1 LFLTCGDFLMKEDGK
16 DKTWKD
22 KTGRKYQS
30 YGVEQRLER
39 SELEKDE
46 EEREELKDKKEQST
60 SSLSEESETG
70 QSSTN
75 IQESGSETAEND
87 DEEGGEEVEF
97 DLEAQIEEFRQQ
109 IEEEPE
115 NCVHHYNLGEALAE
129 LEQTDEAK
137 AEFERALELDE
148 DKAFSAIIHFS
159 LGGLY
164 YHEMIAG
171 VQGNVVRSSVGLH
184 SQHKA
189 GCQIIEVNDDDYEAP
204 LRQYEDAIK
213 MLDSLQADEEIVDHV
228 KENAPKQIADI
239 YYKWAS
245 DLIDKS
251 RQIEVYGG
259 EIKDVKQSLQ
269 YLKKALELSPNHS
282 QAQLMVKY
290 ARKMLQQG
298 WDIYDEFG
306 FVAKE
311 IQGIG

>member
-1 LFLTCGDFLMKEDGK
+1 MKKEDGK

-30 YGVEQRLER
+30 YGVEQRLEHGE
-39 SELEKDE
+39 SEAGEKEDE
-46 EEREELKDKKEQST
+46 QVLDSQKTPLS
-60 SSLSEESETG
+60 SSLKESQPDQNTT
-70 QSSTN
+70 S
-75 IQESGSETAEND
+75 IQESGSETPEND
-87 DEEGGEEVEF
+87 EFEEEGEEVEF
-97 DLEAQIEEFRQQ
+97 DLEAQVEEFRRQ

-129 LEQTDEAK
+129 LEEIDGAK
-137 AEFERALELDE
+137 AEFERALELDQ
-148 DKAFSAIIHFS
+148 DKAFSSIVHFS

-164 YHEMIAG
+164 HHELIAG
-171 VQGNVVRSSVGLH
+171 IQGNVVRSSVGLH

-189 GCQIIEVNDDDYEAP
+189 GCQIIEVNDDDYEIP
-204 LRQYEDAIK
+204 LKQYEAAIE
-213 MLDSLQADEEIVDHV
+213 MLDTLQADEEIVDHV
-228 KENAPKQIADI
+228 KDNAPKQIADI

-251 RQIEVYGG
+251 RQIEVYGD

-290 ARKMLQQG
+290 ARKMLLEG

-311 IQGIG
+311 IQGTG

>member
-1 LFLTCGDFLMKEDGK
+1 MEEDGK

-30 YGVEQRLER
+30 YGIEQRLER
-39 SELEKDE
+39 PESEKDE
-46 EEREELKDKKEQST
+46 EEREELKDKKEHSS
-60 SSLSEESETG
+60 SSLSEESATG

-75 IQESGSETAEND
+75 IQESGSETAENDD

-148 DKAFSAIIHFS
+148 DMAFSAIIHFS
-159 LGGLY
+159 LGGLHH
-164 YHEMIAG
+164 HEMIAG
-171 VQGNVVRSSVGLH
+171 IQGNVVRSSVGLH

-189 GCQIIEVNDDDYEAP
+189 GCQIIEVNDDDYETA
-204 LRQYEDAIK
+204 LIQYEAAIK
-213 MLDSLQADEEIVDHV
+213 TLDSLQADEEIVDHV

-251 RQIEVYGG
+251 RQIKVYGD
-259 EIKDVKQSLQ
+259 EIKDVKRSLQ

-290 ARKMLQQG
+290 ARKMLQEG
-298 WDIYDEFG
+298 WDIYDEYG

>member
-1 LFLTCGDFLMKEDGK
+1 MKEDGK

-39 SELEKDE
+39 EELKEEE
-46 EEREELKDKKEQST
+46 EERAEPKDEQEKSI
-60 SSLSEESETG
+60 SSLSEENEAG
-70 QSSTN
+70 QSTTN
-75 IQESGSETAEND
+75 IQEPGFETTGSD
-87 DEEGGEEVEF
+87 DEEEGEEVEF
-97 DLEAQIEEFRQQ
+97 DLEAQIEEFRRQ

-115 NCVHHYNLGEALAE
+115 NCVHYYNLGEALAE
-129 LEQTDEAK
+129 LEEIDEAK
-137 AEFERALELDE
+137 AAFEKALELDQ
-148 DKAFSAIIHFS
+148 DKAFSAIIHFG
-159 LGGLY
+159 LGGLHH
-164 YHEMIAG
+164 HELIAG
-171 VQGNVVRSSVGLH
+171 IQGNVVRSSVGLH

-251 RQIEVYGG
+251 RQIEVYGD

-290 ARKMLQQG
+290 SRKMLLEG

-311 IQGIG
+311 IQGTG

>member
-1 LFLTCGDFLMKEDGK
+1 MKEDGK

-39 SELEKDE
+39 EELKEEE
-46 EEREELKDKKEQST
+46 EERAEPKDEQEKSISSLLEENKAGQST
-60 SSLSEESETG
+60 
-70 QSSTN
+70 TN
-75 IQESGSETAEND
+75 IQESGFDTTEND
-87 DEEGGEEVEF
+87 EDEEEVEF
-97 DLEAQIEEFRQQ
+97 DLEAQVEEFRRQ

-129 LEQTDEAK
+129 LEEIDEAK
-137 AEFERALELDE
+137 TAFEKALELDQ
-148 DKAFSAIIHFS
+148 DKAFSAIIHFG

-164 YHEMIAG
+164 HHELIAG
-171 VQGNVVRSSVGLH
+171 IQGNVVRSSVGLH

-189 GCQIIEVNDDDYEAP
+189 GCQIIEVNDDDYEIP
-204 LRQYEDAIK
+204 LKQYEAAIK

-251 RQIEVYGG
+251 RQIKVYGD

-290 ARKMLQQG
+290 ARKMLQEG
-298 WDIYDEFG
+298 WDIYDEYG

>member
-1 LFLTCGDFLMKEDGK
+1 MKEDGK

-60 SSLSEESETG
+60 SSLSEESETS

-75 IQESGSETAEND
+75 IQESGSETAENDD

-97 DLEAQIEEFRQQ
+97 DLEAQIEEFRRQ

-148 DKAFSAIIHFS
+148 DKAFSAIIHFG

-171 VQGNVVRSSVGLH
+171 IQGNVVRSSVGLH

-228 KENAPKQIADI
+228 KENAPRQIADI

-290 ARKMLQQG
+290 ARKMLQEG

>member
-1 LFLTCGDFLMKEDGK
+1 MKEDGK

-39 SELEKDE
+39 SELEEDE

-75 IQESGSETAEND
+75 IQESGSETAEN
-87 DEEGGEEVEF
+87 EEEEEEVEF
-97 DLEAQIEEFRQQ
+97 DLEAQIEEFRRQ

-148 DKAFSAIIHFS
+148 DKAFSAIIHFG

-171 VQGNVVRSSVGLH
+171 IQGNVVRSSVGLH

-189 GCQIIEVNDDDYEAP
+189 GCQIIEVNDGDYEAP

-290 ARKMLQQG
+290 ARKMLQEG

>member
-1 LFLTCGDFLMKEDGK
+1 MEEDGK

-39 SELEKDE
+39 TELEKNE

-60 SSLSEESETG
+60 SSLSEESETD

-87 DEEGGEEVEF
+87 EDEEEVEF

-148 DKAFSAIIHFS
+148 DKAFSAIIHFG

-171 VQGNVVRSSVGLH
+171 IQGNVVRSSVGLH

-306 FVAKE
+306 FVAKQ

>member
-1 LFLTCGDFLMKEDGK
+1 MKKEDGK

-30 YGVEQRLER
+30 YGVEQRLEHGE
-39 SELEKDE
+39 SEAGEKEDE
-46 EEREELKDKKEQST
+46 QVLDSQKTPLS
-60 SSLSEESETG
+60 SSLEESQPDQNTT
-70 QSSTN
+70 S
-75 IQESGSETAEND
+75 IQESGSETPEND
-87 DEEGGEEVEF
+87 EFEEEGEEVEF
-97 DLEAQIEEFRQQ
+97 DLEAQVEEFRRQ

-129 LEQTDEAK
+129 LEEIDGAK
-137 AEFERALELDE
+137 AEFERALELDQ
-148 DKAFSAIIHFS
+148 DKAFSSIVHFS

-164 YHEMIAG
+164 HHELIAG
-171 VQGNVVRSSVGLH
+171 IQGNVVRSSVGLH

-189 GCQIIEVNDDDYEAP
+189 GCQIIEVNDDDYEIP
-204 LRQYEDAIK
+204 LKQYEAAIE
-213 MLDSLQADEEIVDHV
+213 MLDTLQADEEIVDHV
-228 KENAPKQIADI
+228 KDNAPKQIADI

-245 DLIDKS
+245 DLIDKA
-251 RQIEVYGG
+251 RQIKVYGD

-290 ARKMLQQG
+290 ARKMLQEG
-298 WDIYDEFG
+298 WDIYDEYG

>member
-1 LFLTCGDFLMKEDGK
+1 MKEDGK

-39 SELEKDE
+39 
-46 EEREELKDKKEQST
+46 EELKEEEVERAEPKDEQEKSI
-60 SSLSEESETG
+60 SSLSEENEAG
-70 QSSTN
+70 QSTTN
-75 IQESGSETAEND
+75 IQEPGFETTGSD
-87 DEEGGEEVEF
+87 DEEEGEEVEF
-97 DLEAQIEEFRQQ
+97 DLEAQVEEFRRQ

-129 LEQTDEAK
+129 LEEIDEAK
-137 AEFERALELDE
+137 TAFEKALELDQ
-148 DKAFSAIIHFS
+148 DKAFSAIIHFG

-164 YHEMIAG
+164 HHELIAG
-171 VQGNVVRSSVGLH
+171 IQGNVVRSSVGLH

-251 RQIEVYGG
+251 RQITVYGD

-290 ARKMLQQG
+290 ARKMLQEG
-298 WDIYDEFG
+298 WDIYDEYG

>member
-1 LFLTCGDFLMKEDGK
+1 MKEDGK

-228 KENAPKQIADI
+228 KENAPRQIADI

-290 ARKMLQQG
+290 ARKMLQEG

-306 FVAKE
+306 FVAKQ

>member
-1 LFLTCGDFLMKEDGK
+1 MKEDGK

-39 SELEKDE
+39 PESEKDE
-46 EEREELKDKKEQST
+46 EEREELKDKKEQSS

-87 DEEGGEEVEF
+87 DYEEEGEEVEF

-148 DKAFSAIIHFS
+148 DKAFSAIIHFG

-171 VQGNVVRSSVGLH
+171 IQGNVVRSSVGLH

>member
-1 LFLTCGDFLMKEDGK
+1 MKEDGK

-46 EEREELKDKKEQST
+46 EEREELKDKKEQLT
-60 SSLSEESETG
+60 SSLSEKSETG
-70 QSSTN
+70 QSSAN

-87 DEEGGEEVEF
+87 EDEVEGEEVEF
-97 DLEAQIEEFRQQ
+97 DLDAQIEEFRRQ

-148 DKAFSAIIHFS
+148 DKAFSAIIHFG

-171 VQGNVVRSSVGLH
+171 IQGNVVRSSVGLH

-189 GCQIIEVNDDDYEAP
+189 GCQIIEVNDDDYKAP

-213 MLDSLQADEEIVDHV
+213 MLDSLQADEEIIDHV
-228 KENAPKQIADI
+228 KENAPRQIADI

-259 EIKDVKQSLQ
+259 EIKDVKQSVQ

-290 ARKMLQQG
+290 ARKMLQEG

-306 FVAKE
+306 FVAKQ

>member
-1 LFLTCGDFLMKEDGK
+1 MKEDGK
-16 DKTWKD
+16 DKIWKD

-39 SELEKDE
+39 EELEKDE

-87 DEEGGEEVEF
+87 EDEEEVEF
-97 DLEAQIEEFRQQ
+97 DLEAQMEEFRRQ

-171 VQGNVVRSSVGLH
+171 IQGNVVRSSVGLH

-189 GCQIIEVNDDDYEAP
+189 GCQIIKVNDDDYEAP

-228 KENAPKQIADI
+228 KENAPRQIADI

-290 ARKMLQQG
+290 ARKMLQEG

-306 FVAKE
+306 FVAKQ

>member
-1 LFLTCGDFLMKEDGK
+1 MKEDGK

-87 DEEGGEEVEF
+87 DDEEGGEEVEF

-148 DKAFSAIIHFS
+148 DKAFSAIIHFG

-171 VQGNVVRSSVGLH
+171 IQGNVVRSSVGLH

-228 KENAPKQIADI
+228 KENAPRQIADI

>member
-1 LFLTCGDFLMKEDGK
+1 MKEDGK

-87 DEEGGEEVEF
+87 DDEEGGEEVEF
-97 DLEAQIEEFRQQ
+97 DLEAQIEEFRRQ

-171 VQGNVVRSSVGLH
+171 IQGNVVRSSVGLH

>member
-1 LFLTCGDFLMKEDGK
+1 MKKEDGK

-30 YGVEQRLER
+30 YGVEQRLEHGE
-39 SELEKDE
+39 SEAGEKEDE
-46 EEREELKDKKEQST
+46 QVLDSQKTPLS
-60 SSLSEESETG
+60 SSLEESQPDQNTT
-70 QSSTN
+70 S
-75 IQESGSETAEND
+75 IQESGSETPEND
-87 DEEGGEEVEF
+87 EFEEEGEEVEF
-97 DLEAQIEEFRQQ
+97 DLEAQVEEFRRQ

-129 LEQTDEAK
+129 LEEIDGAK
-137 AEFERALELDE
+137 AEFERALELDQ
-148 DKAFSAIIHFS
+148 DKAFSSIVHFS

-164 YHEMIAG
+164 HHELIAG
-171 VQGNVVRSSVGLH
+171 IQGNVVRSSVGLH

-189 GCQIIEVNDDDYEAP
+189 GCQIIEVNDDDYEIP
-204 LRQYEDAIK
+204 LKQYEAAIE
-213 MLDSLQADEEIVDHV
+213 MLDTLQADEEIVDHV
-228 KENAPKQIADI
+228 KDNAPKQIADI

-251 RQIEVYGG
+251 RQIEVYGD

-290 ARKMLQQG
+290 ARKMLLEG

-311 IQGIG
+311 IQGTG

>member
-1 LFLTCGDFLMKEDGK
+1 MEEDGK

-39 SELEKDE
+39 EELEKDE

-87 DEEGGEEVEF
+87 EDEEEVEF
-97 DLEAQIEEFRQQ
+97 DLEAQIEEFRRQ

-171 VQGNVVRSSVGLH
+171 IQGNVVRSSVGLH

-189 GCQIIEVNDDDYEAP
+189 GCQIIKVNDDDYEAP

-228 KENAPKQIADI
+228 KENAPRQIADI

-290 ARKMLQQG
+290 ARKMLQEG

-306 FVAKE
+306 FVAKQ

>member
-1 LFLTCGDFLMKEDGK
+1 MKEDGK

-30 YGVEQRLER
+30 YGAEQRLER
-39 SELEKDE
+39 AQLEKGE
-46 EEREELKDKKEQST
+46 EDREELKDKKEQAT
-60 SSLSEESETG
+60 SSLSEESEAS

-75 IQESGSETAEND
+75 IQEPGSGAAEND
-87 DEEGGEEVEF
+87 EVEEEVEF

-129 LEQTDEAK
+129 LEQTDAAK
-137 AEFERALELDE
+137 AAFERALELDE
-148 DKAFSAIIHFS
+148 DKAFSAIIHFG

-171 VQGNVVRSSVGLH
+171 IQGNIVRSSVGLH

-189 GCQIIEVNDDDYEAP
+189 GCQIIEVNDGDYEAP

-228 KENAPKQIADI
+228 KENAPRQIADI

-259 EIKDVKQSLQ
+259 EIKDVKQGLE
-269 YLKKALELSPNHS
+269 YLKKTLELSPNHS

-290 ARKMLQQG
+290 ARKMLQEG

-311 IQGIG
+311 IQGVG

>member
-1 LFLTCGDFLMKEDGK
+1 MKEDGK

-39 SELEKDE
+39 EELEKDE

-87 DEEGGEEVEF
+87 EDEEEVEF
-97 DLEAQIEEFRQQ
+97 DLEAQIEEFRRQ

-171 VQGNVVRSSVGLH
+171 IQGNVVRSSVGLH

-189 GCQIIEVNDDDYEAP
+189 GCQIIKVNDDDYEAP

-228 KENAPKQIADI
+228 KENAPRQIADI

-269 YLKKALELSPNHS
+269 YLKKALKLSPNHS

-290 ARKMLQQG
+290 ARKMLQEG

-306 FVAKE
+306 FVAKQ

>member
-1 LFLTCGDFLMKEDGK
+1 MKEDGK

-39 SELEKDE
+39 AELEKDE

-87 DEEGGEEVEF
+87 DDEEGGEEVEF
-97 DLEAQIEEFRQQ
+97 DLEAQIEEFRRQ

-171 VQGNVVRSSVGLH
+171 IQGNVVRSSVGLH

-228 KENAPKQIADI
+228 KENAPRQIADI

>member
-1 LFLTCGDFLMKEDGK
+1 M
-16 DKTWKD
+16 
-22 KTGRKYQS
+22 
-30 YGVEQRLER
+30 
-39 SELEKDE
+39 
-46 EEREELKDKKEQST
+46 
-60 SSLSEESETG
+60 EESQPDQNTT
-70 QSSTN
+70 S
-75 IQESGSETAEND
+75 IQESGSETPEND
-87 DEEGGEEVEF
+87 EFEEEGEEVEF
-97 DLEAQIEEFRQQ
+97 DLEAQVEEFRRQ

-129 LEQTDEAK
+129 LEEIDGAK
-137 AEFERALELDE
+137 AEFERALELDQ
-148 DKAFSAIIHFS
+148 DKAFSSIIHFS

-164 YHEMIAG
+164 HHELIAG
-171 VQGNVVRSSVGLH
+171 IQGNVVRSSVGLH

-189 GCQIIEVNDDDYEAP
+189 GCQIIEVNDDDYEVP
-204 LRQYEDAIK
+204 LKQYEAAIE
-213 MLDSLQADEEIVDHV
+213 MLDTLQADEEIVDHV
-228 KENAPKQIADI
+228 KDNAPKQIADI

-251 RQIEVYGG
+251 RQIEVYGD

-290 ARKMLQQG
+290 SRKMLLEG

-311 IQGIG
+311 IQGTG

>member
-1 LFLTCGDFLMKEDGK
+1 MKEDGK

-39 SELEKDE
+39 PESEKDE
-46 EEREELKDKKEQST
+46 EEREELKDKKEQSS

-87 DEEGGEEVEF
+87 EDEVEGEEVEF

-148 DKAFSAIIHFS
+148 DKAFSAIIHFG

-171 VQGNVVRSSVGLH
+171 IQGNVVRSSVGLH

-228 KENAPKQIADI
+228 KENAPRQIADI

>member
-1 LFLTCGDFLMKEDGK
+1 MKEDGK

-46 EEREELKDKKEQST
+46 EEREELKDKKEQAT

-75 IQESGSETAEND
+75 IQESGSETAEN
-87 DEEGGEEVEF
+87 EEEEEEVEF
-97 DLEAQIEEFRQQ
+97 DLEAQIEEFRRQ

-148 DKAFSAIIHFS
+148 DKAFSAIIHFG

-228 KENAPKQIADI
+228 KENAPRQIADI

-251 RQIEVYGG
+251 RQIKVYGG

>member
-1 LFLTCGDFLMKEDGK
+1 MKEDGK

-87 DEEGGEEVEF
+87 DDEEGGEEVEF
-97 DLEAQIEEFRQQ
+97 DLEAQIEEFRRQ

-171 VQGNVVRSSVGLH
+171 IQGNVVRSSVGLH

-290 ARKMLQQG
+290 ARKMLQEG

-306 FVAKE
+306 FVAKQ

>member
-1 LFLTCGDFLMKEDGK
+1 MKEDGK

-39 SELEKDE
+39 EELKEEE
-46 EEREELKDKKEQST
+46 EERAEPKDEQEKSI
-60 SSLSEESETG
+60 SSLSEENEAG
-70 QSSTN
+70 QSTTN
-75 IQESGSETAEND
+75 IQESGFETTESD
-87 DEEGGEEVEF
+87 DEEEGEEVEF
-97 DLEAQIEEFRQQ
+97 DLEAQVEEFRRQ

-129 LEQTDEAK
+129 LEEIDEAK
-137 AEFERALELDE
+137 AAFEKALELDQ

-159 LGGLY
+159 LGGLHH
-164 YHEMIAG
+164 HELIAG
-171 VQGNVVRSSVGLH
+171 IQGNVVRSSVGLH

-189 GCQIIEVNDDDYEAP
+189 GCQIIEVNDDDYETP
-204 LRQYEDAIK
+204 LIQYEAAIK
-213 MLDSLQADEEIVDHV
+213 TLDSLQADEEIVDHV

-251 RQIEVYGG
+251 RQIKVYGD

-290 ARKMLQQG
+290 ARKMLQEG
-298 WDIYDEFG
+298 WDIYDEYG

>member
-1 LFLTCGDFLMKEDGK
+1 MKEDGK

-39 SELEKDE
+39 PESEKDE
-46 EEREELKDKKEQST
+46 EEREELKDKKEQSS

-75 IQESGSETAEND
+75 IQESGSETAENDD

-251 RQIEVYGG
+251 RQIEVYGD

-269 YLKKALELSPNHS
+269 YLKKALQLSPNHS

-290 ARKMLQQG
+290 ARKMLQEG

-306 FVAKE
+306 FVAKQ

>member
-1 LFLTCGDFLMKEDGK
+1 MKEDGK

-87 DEEGGEEVEF
+87 EGEEGEEEVEF
-97 DLEAQIEEFRQQ
+97 DLEAQIEEFRRQ

-171 VQGNVVRSSVGLH
+171 IQGNVVRSSVGLH

-228 KENAPKQIADI
+228 KENAPRQIADI

-290 ARKMLQQG
+290 ARKMLQEG

>member
-1 LFLTCGDFLMKEDGK
+1 MKEDGK

-39 SELEKDE
+39 EELEKDE

-87 DEEGGEEVEF
+87 EDEEEVEF
-97 DLEAQIEEFRQQ
+97 DLEAQIEEFRRQ

-171 VQGNVVRSSVGLH
+171 IQGNVVRSSVGLH

-189 GCQIIEVNDDDYEAP
+189 GCQIIKVNDDDYEAP

-228 KENAPKQIADI
+228 KENAPRQIADI

>member
-1 LFLTCGDFLMKEDGK
+1 MKEDGK

-39 SELEKDE
+39 EELEKDE

-87 DEEGGEEVEF
+87 EDEEEVEF

-171 VQGNVVRSSVGLH
+171 IQGNVVRSSVGLH

-189 GCQIIEVNDDDYEAP
+189 GCQIIKVNDDDYEAP

-228 KENAPKQIADI
+228 KENAPRQIADI

>member
-1 LFLTCGDFLMKEDGK
+1 MKEDGK

-39 SELEKDE
+39 EELKEEE
-46 EEREELKDKKEQST
+46 EERAEPKDEQEKSI
-60 SSLSEESETG
+60 SSLSEENEAG
-70 QSSTN
+70 QSTTN
-75 IQESGSETAEND
+75 IQESGFETAESD
-87 DEEGGEEVEF
+87 DEEEGEEVEF
-97 DLEAQIEEFRQQ
+97 DLEAQVEEFRRQ

-129 LEQTDEAK
+129 LEEIDEAK
-137 AEFERALELDE
+137 TAFEKALELDQ
-148 DKAFSAIIHFS
+148 DKAFSAIIHFG

-164 YHEMIAG
+164 HHELIAG
-171 VQGNVVRSSVGLH
+171 IQGNVVRSSVGLH

-189 GCQIIEVNDDDYEAP
+189 GCQIIEVNDDDYEIP
-204 LRQYEDAIK
+204 LKQYEAAIK
-213 MLDSLQADEEIVDHV
+213 MLDSLQADEEIFDHV

-251 RQIEVYGG
+251 RQIKVYGD

-290 ARKMLQQG
+290 TRKMLQEG
-298 WDIYDEFG
+298 WDIYDEYG

-311 IQGIG
+311 IQGTG

>member
-1 LFLTCGDFLMKEDGK
+1 MKEDGK
-16 DKTWKD
+16 DKIWKD

-39 SELEKDE
+39 EELEKEKEE
-46 EEREELKDKKEQST
+46 EERAEPKDEQEKSI
-60 SSLSEESETG
+60 SSLSEENEAG
-70 QSSTN
+70 QSTTN
-75 IQESGSETAEND
+75 IQESGFETTESD
-87 DEEGGEEVEF
+87 DEEEGEEVEF
-97 DLEAQIEEFRQQ
+97 DLEAQVEEFRRQ

-129 LEQTDEAK
+129 LEEIDEAK
-137 AEFERALELDE
+137 AAFEKALELDQ

-159 LGGLY
+159 LGGLHH
-164 YHEMIAG
+164 HELIAG
-171 VQGNVVRSSVGLH
+171 IQGNVVRSSVGLH

-189 GCQIIEVNDDDYEAP
+189 GCQIIEVNDDDYETP
-204 LRQYEDAIK
+204 LRQYEAAIK

-251 RQIEVYGG
+251 RQIKVYGD

-290 ARKMLQQG
+290 TRKMLQEG
-298 WDIYDEFG
+298 WDIYDEYG

-311 IQGIG
+311 IQGVG